1 MNKEII
7 NFPHWLQDKFIILVG
22 LMGAGKT
29 KLGRIV
35 ATSMGLPF
43 IDTDT
48 EIEKAAGYS
57 VREIFEQF
65 GEQYFRDGE
74 RRVIERIL
82 SKEPSVLA
90 TGGGAYM
97 DELTRNSMKERGIVI
112 WLRADLELLVQRTKF
127 RVGRPLL
134 NTGDTK
140 EILSK
145 LIDNKIYLGL
155 PIDQSILK
163 EFESRT
169 KHFNY
174 LYANSIDFIHEFFKI
189 DNKFNN
195 FYSDK
200 IFYFLE
206 KNYLFKKFSTKF
218 ADNGFIE

>member
-1 MNKEII
+1 MLMNKEII

-127 RVGRPLL
+127 RVDRPLL

-140 EILSK
+140 EILSR
-145 LIDNKIYLGL
+145 LIEERYPTYGKAELIFDVKDEPAPRTAQRLIEL
-155 PIDQSILK
+155 LK
-163 EFESRT
+163 
-169 KHFNY
+169 
-174 LYANSIDFIHEFFKI
+174 D
-189 DNKFNN
+189 
-195 FYSDK
+195 YSPREEV
-200 IFYFLE
+200 I
-206 KNYLFKKFSTKF
+206 
-218 ADNGFIE
+218 

>member
-57 VREIFEQF
+57 IREIFEQF

-82 SKEPSVLA
+82 SKEPTVLA

-97 DELTRNSMKERGIVI
+97 DEKTRNSMKKHGIVI
-112 WLRADLELLVQRTKF
+112 WLRADLDLLVQRTKY

-140 EILSK
+140 EILSR
-145 LIDNKIYLGL
+145 LIEERYPTYGKAELIFDVKDEPAPRTAQRLIEL
-155 PIDQSILK
+155 LK
-163 EFESRT
+163 
-169 KHFNY
+169 
-174 LYANSIDFIHEFFKI
+174 D
-189 DNKFNN
+189 
-195 FYSDK
+195 YSPR
-200 IFYFLE
+200 E
-206 KNYLFKKFSTKF
+206 KVIRVAIPPTNVKRC
-218 ADNGFIE
+218 NGS